1 MKVINDV
8 LGYDNIKIFQDDDC
22 FSFSLDSIMLANFV
36 SLRLRD
42 KNIADLGC
50 GNGIIPLILSLR
62 TKAHIVGVEIQ
73 EKLASMANNSVFYNK
88 LEEQI
93 SIVNSDMINFA
104 TDNLEKFDVVTCNPP
119 YFKVNEKNF
128 FNLSQEKIIA
138 RHEVAITLSDVFSV
152 SKRILKNNGIF
163 AIVHRP
169 ERLLEIFDEFRKN
182 NMEPKR
188 LRFVYSKFGQPATM
202 VLVEGVKNGKAGLKI
217 DYPFILYEQD
227 GSPTEE
233 YETLLKEV
241 KK

>member
-1 MKVINDV
+1 MKEINDV

-128 FNLSQEKIIA
+128 LI
-138 RHEVAITLSDVFSV
+138 
-152 SKRILKNNGIF
+152 
-163 AIVHRP
+163 
-169 ERLLEIFDEFRKN
+169 
-182 NMEPKR
+182 
-188 LRFVYSKFGQPATM
+188 
-202 VLVEGVKNGKAGLKI
+202 
-217 DYPFILYEQD
+217 
-227 GSPTEE
+227 
-233 YETLLKEV
+233 
-241 KK
+241 